1 MKCRYELMVHRR
13 VVHNCGSSEKC
24 GVCGAAFGSQTELKQ
39 HRIACHSNR
48 PFACPECP
56 HRSKT
61 REKMERHVASCHSS
75 RETHRCDH
83 CGKTFVFKNS
93 LKKHTEKRRCV
104 VLKQKTVQ
112 EQRRLR
118 RAMMMRAGCTS
129 LVAEEE
135 EEEEEEEA
143 LTEAPEVPT
152 AEPNR
157 LGAASEAQK

>member
-1 MKCRYELMVHRR
+1 MIHRR

-61 REKMERHVASCHSS
+61 REKMERHVSSCHSS
-75 RETHRCDH
+75 REAHRCSL

-104 VLKQKTVQ
+104 VLKQKSAQ
-112 EQRRLR
+112 DQRQLR
-118 RAMMMRAGCTS
+118 RAKAMLRPGSNGAG
-129 LVAEEE
+129 A
-135 EEEEEEEA
+135 
-143 LTEAPEVPT
+143 EAPAPT
-152 AEPNR
+152 AKPNKLSAACEPP
-157 LGAASEAQK
+157 K